1 MIHYDFKPSKLEAN
15 GNGSYTYRWGIQE
28 VQVEN
33 HLGGSDNSEQMEVE
47 NTTKWTC
54 NEVIVWGMV
63 TNDKLKKAVITH
75 LWDSDKEAKII
86 NDYNAAQ
93 LGILTERSAT
103 DGYKEYL
110 KQRKAIKEMIDNDC
124 KELNILL

>member
-15 GNGSYTYRWGIQE
+15 GNGSYTYRWDIQE

-33 HLGGSDNSEQMEVE
+33 HFGEAGDNGQ
-47 NTTKWTC
+47 TTKWTC
-54 NEVIVWGMV
+54 NEVVVWGMV

-75 LWDSDKEAKII
+75 LWDSDKETKII

-93 LGILTERSAT
+93 LGILTEKSAT
-103 DGYKEYL
+103 DDYKEYL
-110 KQRKAIKEMIDNDC
+110 QKRKAIKEMIDNDC
-124 KELNILL
+124 KELNIVL

>member
-15 GNGSYTYRWGIQE
+15 GNGSYTYRWDIQE

-33 HLGGSDNSEQMEVE
+33 HFGEAGDNGQA
-47 NTTKWTC
+47 TKWTC
-54 NEVIVWGMV
+54 NEVVVWGMV

-86 NDYNAAQ
+86 NDY
-93 LGILTERSAT
+93 
-103 DGYKEYL
+103 KEYL
-110 KQRKAIKEMIDNDC
+110 PKRKAIKEMIDNDC
-124 KELNILL
+124 KELNIIL

>member
-15 GNGSYTYRWGIQE
+15 GNGSYTYRWDIQE

-33 HLGGSDNSEQMEVE
+33 HFGEAGDNGQA
-47 NTTKWTC
+47 TKWTC
-54 NEVIVWGMV
+54 NEVVVWGMV

-93 LGILTERSAT
+93 LGILTEKSAT
-103 DGYKEYL
+103 NDYKEYL
-110 KQRKAIKEMIDNDC
+110 QKRKAIKLSLIH
-124 KELNILL
+124 I

>member
-15 GNGSYTYRWGIQE
+15 GNGSYTYRWDIQE

-33 HLGGSDNSEQMEVE
+33 HFGEAGDNGQA
-47 NTTKWTC
+47 TKWTC
-54 NEVIVWGMV
+54 NEVVVWGMV

-93 LGILTERSAT
+93 LGILTENQ
-103 DGYKEYL
+103 L
-110 KQRKAIKEMIDNDC
+110 PMITRNIC
-124 KELNILL
+124 KEKSYQRNDR